1 MENMMELK
9 DLKDDL
15 CLRKEVIEL
24 KKSTKEYIELFLE
37 ISQVTQIDL
46 YKYDYEYDDYSY
58 NYSVS
63 EESEIEKLSDTQTH
77 NILLKSNNII
87 LGKIVSTTEI
97 ELIKPLETLIDFLN
111 DKLLQEHNLVKK
123 FRSDESNLSIYII
136 SNNESREFSKQL
148 QDDVSV
154 LFNANVILGN
164 SLRKIANQIESKSNK
179 NIVIYT
185 VNNLEHIK
193 QDEELLKSFNDYV
206 LVYGP
211 NEHKISLFCGN
222 LNIQQYVSYED
233 YTKENLRELILE
245 TKNMILNKFH
255 SKNNIISVSGISGG
269 IGCTTIAM
277 NMANIVAKKMPHHNI
292 LFIDLSHTKAISN
305 LFLEQNPLPEKSI
318 VDLVNSDEFDFES
331 NLQNGLVKIRENFHA
346 ITGIQKH
353 IDKEFMEK
361 DIFIEKFLNY
371 LEVINEHYNTI
382 IIDAG
387 VFEASNLKTT
397 VYDISNQIELITE
410 MNLPHISKLKTLY
423 SLMKRAGLKEKISF
437 IVNRFDAKSSLSL
450 NDVISI
456 LNITEDDKMIF
467 NYKLSNDYL
476 TLGKYWNQCELVS
489 NVDEHSVF
497 VKEIT
502 NFLMDKEIIEKRAIQ
517 KEKKGLFSFFRNQ

>member
-1 MENMMELK
+1 MELK
-9 DLKDDL
+9 NLKEDL

-24 KKSTKEYIELFLE
+24 KKSIKEYLELFLQ
-37 ISQVTQIDL
+37 ISKVSQIDF
-46 YKYDYEYDDYSY
+46 YKYDYDYDDYSFDT
-58 NYSVS
+58 SFS
-63 EESEIEKLSDTQTH
+63 DEKEIEKILSAQTH
-77 NILLKSNNII
+77 EVVLKANNIV
-87 LGKIVSTTEI
+87 LGKIVSVEEI
-97 ELIKPLETLIDFLN
+97 DFIKALETLLGFLN
-111 DKLLQEHNLVKK
+111 EKLLEEHNLIKK
-123 FRSDESNLSIYII
+123 LTSDESNLNIYII
-136 SNNESREFSKQL
+136 ANTESKEFSKQL
-148 QDDVSV
+148 QNDVSV
-154 LFNANVILGN
+154 LFNANVVYVN
-164 SLRKIANQIESKSNK
+164 SLRKIANQVETKSNK
-179 NIVIYT
+179 NIIIYT
-185 VNNLEHIK
+185 VSDLETIK
-193 QDEELLKSFNDYV
+193 QDEDLLKSFNDYV

-211 NEHKISLFCGN
+211 NEHKVSLFCGN
-222 LNIQQYVSYED
+222 LNIQHYVSYEN
-233 YTKENLRELILE
+233 YTKENLRDLILE

-305 LFLEQNPLPEKSI
+305 LFLEQNPLPEKTI

-371 LEVINEHYNTI
+371 LEMINANYNTI

-397 VYDISNQIELITE
+397 IYDISNQIELITE

-467 NYKLSNDYL
+467 NYKISNDYL
-476 TLGKYWNQCELVS
+476 SLGKYWNQCELVS

-502 NFLMDKEIIEKRAIQ
+502 NFLMDKEIIEKRSIK
-517 KEKKGLFSFFRNQ
+517 KEKKGIFSFFRNS

>member
-1 MENMMELK
+1 MEKMMELK
-9 DLKDDL
+9 KLKDDL

-24 KKSTKEYIELFLE
+24 KKSIKEYIELFLE
-37 ISQVTQIDL
+37 ISQHSQIDF

-58 NYSVS
+58 DFSAS
-63 EESEIEKLSDTQTH
+63 IEVDTERLSDTQTH
-77 NILLKSNNII
+77 IILLKSNNIV
-87 LGKIVSTTEI
+87 LGKIVGASEI
-97 ELIKPLETLIDFLN
+97 ELLKPIETLIGYLN
-111 DKLLQEHNLVKK
+111 EKLLQEHNLVKK
-123 FRSDESNLSIYII
+123 FRSDESNLSIYIV
-136 SNNESREFSKQL
+136 SNNESKEFTKQL
-148 QDDVSV
+148 QNDVSV
-154 LFNANVILGN
+154 LFNANVTLGN
-164 SLRKIANQIESKSNK
+164 SLRKMANQIETKSSK

-185 VNNLEHIK
+185 VNSLEQIK
-193 QDEELLKSFNDYV
+193 QDEVLLKSFNDYV

-211 NEHKISLFCGN
+211 NEHKVSLFCGS
-222 LNIQQYVSYED
+222 LNIQHFVAYED
-233 YTKENLRELILE
+233 YTKENLRALILE

-255 SKNNIISVSGISGG
+255 SKNSIISVSGISGG

-318 VDLVNSDEFDFES
+318 IDLVNSDEFDFES
-331 NLQNGLVKIRENFHA
+331 NLKNGLVKVRENFHA
-346 ITGIQKH
+346 ITGIQRH

-361 DIFIEKFLNY
+361 DVFIEKFLNY

-382 IIDAG
+382 IIDTG

-397 VYDISNQIELITE
+397 IYDISNQIELITE

-476 TLGKYWNQCELVS
+476 SLGKYWNQCELVS
-489 NVDEHSVF
+489 NVDEHSLF

-502 NFLMDKEIIEKRAIQ
+502 NFLMDKEIIEKSTIK